1 VKAEKGV
8 PEMYFACT
16 LQTLG
21 EQMDFWQWT
30 RMILEVDLFSNV
42 CKQLTDLTFRI

>member
-1 VKAEKGV
+1 MEWAVLQSVYAGKGHKPVKAEKGV

-21 EQMDFWQWT
+21 EQMDF
-30 RMILEVDLFSNV
+30 
-42 CKQLTDLTFRI
+42 